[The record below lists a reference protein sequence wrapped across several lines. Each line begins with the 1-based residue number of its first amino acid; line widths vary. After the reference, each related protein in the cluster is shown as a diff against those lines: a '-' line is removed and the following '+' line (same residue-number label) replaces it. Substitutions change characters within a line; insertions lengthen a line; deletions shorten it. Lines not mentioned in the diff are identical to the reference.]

1 MKLRI
6 LISTL
11 IILTVFGCKTDKES
25 EKLEAKEALISE
37 LKTENENLQ
46 DKAEN
51 AEQSLNDFMQAF
63 NDINQNLEEIKRRE
77 DIISLTAENMEFGV
91 NGTEKI
97 QEDILLIY
105 DLLEENKE
113 TVDELRSKMEAGDMI
128 NEDMQRSL
136 DLLGRSVDKKNEQIS
151 ALRNRLENMNFE
163 MQVLND
169 SLDSLMLAN
178 QLQHKKIQAQED
190 ILSTGY
196 YIIGSSRDLYNMGI
210 TTRKG
215 GFAGIGSI
223 SQIDEHF
230 ETRLFKKLNI
240 YETRRIPLKSKKV
253 KILSTHPAHAYKFD
267 GPNDYY
273 ENLIITRPEK
283 FWTTS
288 RYLVIEV
295 D

>member
-63 NDINQNLEEIKRRE
+63 NDINQNLEEIKRKE

-91 NGTEKI
+91 KGTEKI

-105 DLLEENKE
+105 DLLEENKA

-267 GPNDYY
+267 GPTDHY
-273 ENLIITRPEK
+273 ENLIITRPDK
-283 FWTTS
+283 FWATS

>member
-1 MKLRI
+1 MKLRF
-6 LISTL
+6 LIFTF
-11 IILTVFGCKTDKES
+11 IIVTIFGCNTDEKS
-25 EKLEAKEALISE
+25 EELQAKEALISE

-46 DKAEN
+46 DKAKN

-63 NDINQNLEEIKRRE
+63 NDINQNLEEIKRKE

-91 NGTEKI
+91 KGTEKI

-105 DLLEENKE
+105 DLLEENKS
-113 TVDELRSKMEAGDMI
+113 TVDDLRSKMEAGDMI

-169 SLDSLMLAN
+169 SLDSLMFAN

-196 YIIGSSRDLYNMGI
+196 FIIGSSRELYNMGI

-253 KILSTHPAHAYKFD
+253 RILSTHPAYSYKFD
-267 GPNDYY
+267 GPSDCYN
-273 ENLIITRPEK
+273 NLIITRPED

-288 RYLVIEV
+288 RYLVIEI

>member
-1 MKLRI
+1 MKQFAVI
-6 LISTL
+6 FTFFAL
-11 IILTVFGCKTDKES
+11 IITGCKSDNVEQETQ
-25 EKLEAKEALISE
+25 AKEALISE
-37 LKTENENLQ
+37 LKAENEKLT

-51 AEQSLNDFMQAF
+51 AEESLNDFMQAF
-63 NDINQNLEEIKRRE
+63 NDINQNLEEIKRKE
-77 DIISLTAENMEFGV
+77 DIISMTAESMEFGQH
-91 NGTEKI
+91 GKEKI

-105 DLLEENKE
+105 DLLEENKA

-136 DLLGRSVDKKNEQIS
+136 DLLGQSVDKKNEQIS
-151 ALRNRLENMNFE
+151 ALRNRLESMSFE
-163 MQVLND
+163 MQTLNS

-178 QLQHKKIQAQED
+178 QMQHQKIKAQED

-196 YIIGSSRDLYNMGI
+196 YIIGSSRELYNMGI

-230 ETRLFKKLNI
+230 ETNLFKKLNI

-267 GPNDYY
+267 GPTNYY
-273 ENLIITRPEK
+273 NNLIITRPEK
-283 FWTTS
+283 FWATS
-288 RYLVIEV
+288 RYLVIET